1 MFAELLTLKVTD
13 VPGQMLVAEFEEIVT
28 EGVDAE
34 LVNVI
39 VFPVALFVERHP
51 VAFDTMVA

>member
-13 VPGQMLVAEFEEIVT
+13 VPGQMVVAEFEDIVT
-28 EGVDAE
+28 AGVDAE

-39 VFPVALFVERHP
+39 VLPVALFVERHP